1 MSKKIPKNIRN
12 LVPFFIFISPLRY
25 NFLGITSS
33 MLGKIIFNPNETIRP
48 DNKLKI
54 IYPVKS
60 RITVLEENSV
70 TSPRIKVTRIKAVYV
85 TLSIFCILIFESMF
99 FRAKTHITQKL
110 YMTAGI
116 KMMYG
121 TGPEDR
127 DFLPENKL
135 SAHRS

>member
-1 MSKKIPKNIRN
+1 MSKKTPKNIRN
-12 LVPFFIFISPLRY
+12 LVPFFIFISPLHY
-25 NFLGITSS
+25 NFLGHYVI
-33 MLGKIIFNPNETIRP
+33 LVRENFFYPNETIRP

-85 TLSIFCILIFESMF
+85 TLSVFCILIFESMF